1 MKIVG
6 ISHPIPTEFAKRIY
20 KGDKTVFVGKSYLGK
35 VSEGDK
41 FIIYESHGARAYT
54 GWADIKFIGK
64 LKTSS
69 ISRRYGKKLLLNSD
83 EFREYS
89 KNRKEMVVIEFD
101 NFELFKKPV
110 KPKGYYV
117 TVAGK
122 YIDENEFKMIDNNR
136 G

>member
-20 KGDKTVFVGKSYLGK
+20 KGDKTVFVGKSYLSK

-64 LKTSS
+64 LKTGS
-69 ISRRYGKKLLLNSD
+69 ITRRYGKKLLLNSD

-89 KNRKEMVVIEFD
+89 KNRKEMVIIEFT
-101 NFELFKKPV
+101 NLELFKKPV
-110 KPKGYYV
+110 KPTGYYV

-122 YIDENEFKMIDNNR
+122 YIDENEFKTIDKKR